1 MYYYGRGECS
11 ITSLGKAPL
20 HTIRGEKCGKTT
32 DKKIN

>member
-1 MYYYGRGECS
+1 MDGVNVV